1 MIMLM
6 MISMI
11 IMMLVS
17 INSKCNIIEAK
28 CSEVENYDSKSK
40 VGNHVLMQP
49 NSPLES
55 HFHASVPI
63 STNTANLEEINMM
76 NDVDQRRGKR
86 LKLRRGITMDSGAA
100 NNVMP
105 RRMVRNPSAIR
116 PSPSSRKGVHYVT
129 ANDGRIPNEGEID
142 FSFTTQ
148 EGNGENFVV
157 QIAEVNKFLGSIS
170 YLVDQGFRVTF
181 DKDAATGRDLSMMVH
196 KLSGR
201 TSRFRRDRNI
211 WILDAM
217 IEADFG
223 RQT

>member
-28 CSEVENYDSKSK
+28 GSEVENDDSKSK

-63 STNTANLEEINMM
+63 STNTANLEINMM

-86 LKLRRGITMDSGAA
+86 FKLRRGITMDSGAA

-116 PSPSSRKGVHYVT
+116 PSRTMFASQTRARSISASPRRKATARILSSRSL
-129 ANDGRIPNEGEID
+129 R
-142 FSFTTQ
+142 
-148 EGNGENFVV
+148 
-157 QIAEVNKFLGSIS
+157 
-170 YLVDQGFRVTF
+170 
-181 DKDAATGRDLSMMVH
+181 
-196 KLSGR
+196 
-201 TSRFRRDRNI
+201 
-211 WILDAM
+211 
-217 IEADFG
+217 
-223 RQT
+223 